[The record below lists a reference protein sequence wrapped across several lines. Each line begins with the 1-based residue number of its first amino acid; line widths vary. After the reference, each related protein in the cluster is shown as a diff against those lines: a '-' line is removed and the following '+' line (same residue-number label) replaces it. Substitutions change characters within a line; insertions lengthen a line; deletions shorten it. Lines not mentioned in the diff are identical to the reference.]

1 MILKEDTGELKQE
14 LVSLQVHF
22 FILSQNTFQQ
32 RKDELIRKH
41 YEKLNKWKDM
51 LADAQVNPPGM
62 SSSHNLLLS
71 LQFAAPRPNPAVPGA
86 APGPAP
92 GGPGVPMPGPGGQTP
107 HGSFV
112 PGEAGQM

>member
-1 MILKEDTGELKQE
+1 MI
-14 LVSLQVHF
+14 
-22 FILSQNTFQQ
+22 FQQ

-62 SSSHNLLLS
+62 PSLERDILHLS
-71 LQFAAPRPNPAVPGA
+71 LHFAAPRPNPAVPGA
-86 APGPAP
+86 APGA
-92 GGPGVPMPGPGGQTP
+92 PGVPMPGPGGQTP

-112 PGEAGQM
+112 PGEAHDSDDA